1 MMMKDAAD
9 DISADQDYTDS
20 RRAQNSWKY
29 LQWWVSTDTQARFG
43 KEQVAI
49 MGTAAKYNTANSKA
63 LISQSWTAQEKK
75 NLSQQFRSLKGTPMS
90 PGNYI
95 VARYT
100 NFAFY
105 NVVDGGEVASEAML
119 GYVDDINNELTRK
132 REEYNFLTIDEYKA
146 GLEAA
151 NNAE

>member
-9 DISADQDYTDS
+9 DITSGQDYTES

-29 LQWWVSTDTQARFG
+29 LQWWVSTPVQERFG

-49 MGTAAKYNTANSKA
+49 MGTAAKYNTANVEA
-63 LISQSWTAQEKK
+63 LKGQSWTAQEKK
-75 NLSQQFRSLKGTPMS
+75 NLDQQYKSLKGTPMS

-105 NVVDGGEVASEAML
+105 NVVDDGEVASEAL
-119 GYVDDINNELTRK
+119 LSYVDDIDNELTRK
-132 REEYNFLTIDEYKA
+132 RSEYGFLTSVDYKA
-146 GLEAA
+146 GLAA
-151 NNAE
+151 EGVE